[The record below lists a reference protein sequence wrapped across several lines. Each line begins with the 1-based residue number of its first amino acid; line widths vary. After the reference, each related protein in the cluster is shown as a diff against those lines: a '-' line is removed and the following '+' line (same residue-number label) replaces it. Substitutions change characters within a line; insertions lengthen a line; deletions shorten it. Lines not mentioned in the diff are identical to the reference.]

1 METAHCLCL
10 DWALCAIID
19 FVMFETK
26 FFFTLRA
33 FYCVALQDWIITG
46 EKTHCFLNYGFPSFG
61 LTIEIF

>member
-1 METAHCLCL
+1 METAHRLCL

-33 FYCVALQDWIITG
+33 FYCVALQEWIITG
-46 EKTHCFLNYGFPSFG
+46 QKTHFS
-61 LTIEIF
+61 